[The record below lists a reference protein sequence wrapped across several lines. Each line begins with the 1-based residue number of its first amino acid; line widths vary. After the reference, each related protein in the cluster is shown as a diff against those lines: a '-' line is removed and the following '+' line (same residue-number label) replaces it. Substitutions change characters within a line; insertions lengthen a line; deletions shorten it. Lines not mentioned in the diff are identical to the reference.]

1 MTQLLLA
8 LVQLLETKPG
18 LGIFVLT
25 LFTGTIFG
33 LVFMVAKIIDKI
45 LKSLI
50 NKKKVALGKGGI
62 VVEEVTEE
70 NSNSQPN
77 QETLITL
84 ICESQTNF
92 MVHYD
97 KMRELREQL
106 LDDQKK
112 KFKTE
117 LRKYV
122 NTIKDKYFNLIKED
136 IYTTYGTLFSYW
148 FDTVFDITQD
158 DIEIILKRNHLKFK
172 TSEEFEDVIRQCYD
186 STFGEV
192 LDSVNK
198 APEFIKEKK
207 KLRELIIVEKNQYR
221 SYLDTSLQYAK
232 KLSCD
237 TALKFESEAKEFKEN
252 QRNIVQ
258 RTFPKADVDKI
269 MEQIDNV
276 R

>member
-8 LVQLLETKPG
+8 LIQLLETKPG
-18 LGIFVLT
+18 LGIFILT

-62 VVEEVTEE
+62 VVEEATEE
-70 NSNSQPN
+70 SNSQPN

-117 LRKYV
+117 LRKYI

-148 FDTVFDITQD
+148 FDTVFDVTQD

-192 LDSVNK
+192 LDSVDK

-237 TALKFESEAKEFKEN
+237 TALKFESEAREFKEN

>member
-8 LVQLLETKPG
+8 LIQLLETKPG
-18 LGIFVLT
+18 LGIFTLT

-62 VVEEVTEE
+62 VVEEATEE
-70 NSNSQPN
+70 SNSQPN

-117 LRKYV
+117 LRKYI

-148 FDTVFDITQD
+148 FDTVFDVTQD

-192 LDSVNK
+192 LDSVDK

-237 TALKFESEAKEFKEN
+237 TALKFESEAREFKEN

>member
-1 MTQLLLA
+1 MTQLLIA
-8 LVQLLETKPG
+8 LIQLLETKPG
-18 LGIFVLT
+18 LGIFTLT
-25 LFTGTIFG
+25 LFAGTIFG
-33 LVFMVAKIIDKI
+33 FIFMAAKILDKVI
-45 LKSLI
+45 KNLI
-50 NKKKVALGKGGI
+50 NKKKIALGKDGVTI
-62 VVEEVTEE
+62 EEATAD
-70 NSNSQPN
+70 STTQPS
-77 QETLITL
+77 QETIITL

-106 LDDQKK
+106 FDDQKK

-117 LRKYV
+117 LRKYI
-122 NTIKDKYFNLIKED
+122 NIIKDKYFNLIKED

-192 LDSVNK
+192 LDSVDK

-207 KLRELIIVEKNQYR
+207 KLRDLIIVEKNQYR

-237 TALKFESEAKEFKEN
+237 TALKFDLEAKEFKEN

-258 RTFPKADVDKI
+258 RTFPKADIDKI

>member
-1 MTQLLLA
+1 MTQLLISLI
-8 LVQLLETKPG
+8 QLLETKPG
-18 LGIFVLT
+18 LGIFTLT
-25 LFTGTIFG
+25 LFAGTIFG
-33 LVFMVAKIIDKI
+33 AVFMVAKIIDKI
-45 LKSLI
+45 LKNLI
-50 NKKKVALGKGGI
+50 NKKKIALGKDGVTI
-62 VVEEVTEE
+62 EEATAD
-70 NSNSQPN
+70 SSTQPS
-77 QETLITL
+77 QETIITL

-106 LDDQKK
+106 FDDQKK

-117 LRKYV
+117 LRKYI

-192 LDSVNK
+192 LDSVDK

-207 KLRELIIVEKNQYR
+207 KLRDLIIVEKNQYR

-237 TALKFESEAKEFKEN
+237 TALKFDLEAKEFKEN

-258 RTFPKADVDKI
+258 RTFPKADIDKI

>member
-8 LVQLLETKPG
+8 LIQLLETKPE
-18 LGIFVLT
+18 LGIFTLT

-62 VVEEVTEE
+62 VVEEATEE
-70 NSNSQPN
+70 SNSQPN

-117 LRKYV
+117 LRKYI

-148 FDTVFDITQD
+148 FDTVFDVTQD

-192 LDSVNK
+192 LDSVDK

-237 TALKFESEAKEFKEN
+237 TALKFESEAREFKEN